1 MGAPQRV
8 TGTIGTSFS
17 PYVERRPPVERI
29 DIPTAITLF
38 PHDLVT
44 APRELGERCFD
55 IRSGRSSPPAAHF
68 AAWERPEAFAEGV
81 RAAVAL
87 A

>member
-17 PYVERRPPVERI
+17 PYVERRPRVERI
-29 DIPTAITLF
+29 DIPTAVTLF
-38 PHDLVT
+38 RHDLVT

-55 IRSGRSSPPAAHF
+55 VRVWEEQSSGGHF